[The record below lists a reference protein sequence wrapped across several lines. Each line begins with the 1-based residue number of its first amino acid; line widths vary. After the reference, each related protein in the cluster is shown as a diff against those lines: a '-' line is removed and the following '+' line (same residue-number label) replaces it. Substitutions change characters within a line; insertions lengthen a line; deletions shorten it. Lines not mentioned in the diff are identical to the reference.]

1 MKTASQKAAALD
13 PRAGDRLPYA
23 GHVNDHT
30 LLTRAGDLIQMIQID
45 GIAFETADSETLN
58 HMAAVR
64 DVVMRGI
71 ANSNLML
78 YCHVIRRQVT
88 AELSGSQPEGFARDL
103 DDAWQAQLRSKR
115 LYINDM
121 VLMLVR
127 RPARGKVGFFDRLTK
142 CHSI

>member
-1 MKTASQKAAALD
+1 MKLSSQKLAKLD

-30 LLTRAGDLIQMIQID
+30 LATRNGELIQMIQID

-71 ANSNLML
+71 AK
-78 YCHVIRRQVT
+78 
-88 AELSGSQPEGFARDL
+88 LSGVTNVER
-103 DDAWQAQLRSKR
+103 
-115 LYINDM
+115 
-121 VLMLVR
+121 V
-127 RPARGKVGFFDRLTK
+127 
-142 CHSI
+142 

>member
-1 MKTASQKAAALD
+1 MKTAAQKAAALD
-13 PRAGDRLPYA
+13 PCAGDRLPYA
-23 GHVNDHT
+23 GHLDDHT
-30 LLTRAGDLIQMIQID
+30 VMTRGGDLIQMIQVD

-88 AELSGSQPEGFARDL
+88 AELSGAQPDGFVRDL
-103 DDAWQAQLRSKR
+103 DDAWQQQLRGKSS
-115 LYINDM
+115 I
-121 VLMLVR
+121 LM
-127 RPARGKVGFFDRLTK
+127 TW
-142 CHSI
+142 C